1 MSEVP
6 PTLSGGAPW
15 ATPNDVNSLREFALS
30 NSAASG
36 SPGIRRQTF
45 GGGTIYKRVE
55 QIKRRGGGGSAAV
68 MYPFDLT
75 LTDAGATFTG
85 VFRPG
90 HVNGLIPSNYLSL
103 TGIAKTGTVYIS
115 ITVTLANAAV
125 QTAIFAAGGTAPAA
139 LPTSM
144 GVPPTSLSIL
154 THVVVA
160 GTVFR
165 VLGSGN
171 PYLTPAAIFQTDKT
185 GTISPGERPYDTWYT
200 YNLTSVV

>member
-1 MSEVP
+1 MIP
-6 PTLSGGAPW
+6 PPNPASGPAASVAALERLRQFAISSNVTSGGG
-15 ATPNDVNSLREFALS
+15 LRKA
-30 NSAASG
+30 
-36 SPGIRRQTF
+36 F
-45 GGGTIYKRVE
+45 GGGSVFSIPETKR
-55 QIKRRGGGGSAAV
+55 QRPSFGGSSVA
-68 MYPFDLT
+68 YPFDLA

-115 ITVTLANAAV
+115 IAVTLTNASVATAV
-125 QTAIFAAGGTAPAA
+125 FAAGGTAPAA

-171 PYLTPAAIFQTDKT
+171 PYLTPAAIFETDKS
-185 GTISPGERPYDTWYT
+185 GTINPGEKSTDVWYT